1 MQKKETTQKSSL
13 HKSFVKADKQSEYK
27 KVRDFIS
34 DGVLAYGVSV
44 GRFKFQKERRVIY
57 ALSDFPHIGASDVL
71 MYYQI
76 SKEDYEKLLKLSDPK
91 KIPEPEVS
99 GEIIEAC
106 RREFLCGES
115 AYCKRNTFTLED
127 ADLSLTE
134 SY

>member
-13 HKSFVKADKQSEYK
+13 HKSFMKADQRIEYK

-44 GRFKFQKERRVIY
+44 GRFKFQKERRIIY

-76 SKEDYEKLLKLSDPK
+76 SKEDYEKLLKLSDPE

-127 ADLSLTE
+127 ADLSLAE